1 MSSTSWSEESAFGVV
16 HKAVPTHVLPTPF
29 APRKTIRV
37 PHLGDET
44 APGQKEWQKHASKY
58 EHKNGDPK
66 RGAGPV
72 TNTQVGRPLAH
83 NQGYLLSDDKSA
95 GYMMFQRKGTIFRR
109 PERSV
114 ASISPD
120 GGAVMHVHG
129 GQWKKKNVAIAAGAG
144 TAAVGGAGA
153 AAYKINKADKRLFK
167 LYKYGEAAGK
177 RDGVPSKFRDALQR
191 RHLARVKQSTGQP
204 RSNLIEHAEER
215 GYTNLEGGDAFPV
228 NTLKR
233 NTPKDDPFG
242 KSYTKLAPKLAAVR
256 NHPEA
261 TDNFAQRMK
270 VNYAQFRRTAG
281 AQRGRVNQEMK
292 NSERYKTNPGGK
304 GWEAIDRHQ
313 VGESARQ
320 AAEGKAKGKLYKDA
334 ARASLTGYHNNHKI
348 YPRILP

>member
-129 GQWKKKNVAIAAGAG
+129 GQLKKKNVAIAAGAG

-153 AAYKINKADKRLFK
+153 AAYK
-167 LYKYGEAAGK
+167 
-177 RDGVPSKFRDALQR
+177 
-191 RHLARVKQSTGQP
+191 
-204 RSNLIEHAEER
+204 
-215 GYTNLEGGDAFPV
+215 V
-228 NTLKR
+228 N
-233 NTPKDDPFG
+233 
-242 KSYTKLAPKLAAVR
+242 KSYTKLAPKLKRVAQSFPPDSPYGPMHSRMKWNYAIFRDAAGNPGATLGRQGAKVR
-256 NHPEA
+256 NRA
-261 TDNFAQRMK
+261 DKDWANGAVTAAGNIT
-270 VNYAQFRRTAG
+270 RR
-281 AQRGRVNQEMK
+281 QGRV
-292 NSERYKTNPGGK
+292 
-304 GWEAIDRHQ
+304 
-313 VGESARQ
+313 
-320 AAEGKAKGKLYKDA
+320 
-334 ARASLTGYHNNHKI
+334 
-348 YPRILP
+348 LP